1 MKSFAL
7 ACLMAA
13 SSLAIDL
20 ESSKIFLISAPA
32 DDEEDNKVA
41 DNLAENENEEEV
53 EA

>member
-20 ESSKIFLISAPA
+20 ESPKIILIGKPS
-32 DDEEDNKVA
+32 DDKEVVVD
-41 DNLAENENEEEV
+41 LAEKEDEMD
-53 EA
+53 

>member
-20 ESSKIFLISAPA
+20 ESPKIIMIARPS
-32 DDEEDNKVA
+32 DDKEVVVD
-41 DNLAENENEEEV
+41 LAENEDEMD
-53 EA
+53 